1 MGLSQISHQLI
12 HKEKLWHKL
21 INEFLQ
27 GNFLSQQDRQDLLQD
42 SYIKYLK
49 RPVYYEDDI
58 HIGYFKKIMFCTIID
73 FFRKKKHTLHIDDT
87 LNFYD
92 MDFYYLYMMPDYKTN
107 ITKKVLIES
116 LTSDTQISNKVHFTD
131 IKESVDRLRDD
142 EKKLIELYIDFDFN
156 LTELCKR
163 KKANYYKTYRKIK
176 NIFKKIKL
184 ETQWD

>member
-1 MGLSQISHQLI
+1 MGLSQISNLLI

-42 SYIKYLK
+42 SYIKFLK
-49 RPVYYEDDI
+49 SPVYYEDDI
-58 HIGYFKKIMFCTIID
+58 HIGYFKKIMYNTIID
-73 FFRKKKHTLHIDDT
+73 FLRKKKHILHIDDT
-87 LNFYD
+87 INLYD
-92 MDFYYLYMMPDYKTN
+92 MDFYYLYMMPDYKAN
-107 ITKKVLIES
+107 ITKKVLLES
-116 LTSDTQISNKVHFTD
+116 FTSDTHISNKIHFTD

-163 KKANYYKTYRKIK
+163 KKENYHKTYRKIK
-176 NIFKKIKL
+176 KILKRIKL